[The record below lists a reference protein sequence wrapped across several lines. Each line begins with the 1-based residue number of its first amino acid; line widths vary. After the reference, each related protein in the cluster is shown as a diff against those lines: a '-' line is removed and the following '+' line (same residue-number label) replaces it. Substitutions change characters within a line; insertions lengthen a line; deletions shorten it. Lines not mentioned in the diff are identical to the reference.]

1 MPRATLGSIVLSKLL
16 FMPLCTL
23 ALVAALGSLVPLPPM
38 LVVVMILESATPTA
52 NNLMVMVHLSGGNR
66 AGMSTAIFTQYCF
79 APILLTLSITA
90 FTVMIKSFE
99 GKILECDPDLQ
110 VCDYDER

>member
-1 MPRATLGSIVLSKLL
+1 
-16 FMPLCTL
+16 MPLFGVGVAYIMYTYLSPPLQGDWAPQFFL
-23 ALVAALGSLVPLPPM
+23 ASM
-38 LVVVMILESATPTA
+38 VVTCTPTA
-52 NNLMVMVHLSGGNR
+52 NNLMVMVQLSGGNR